1 MLDEGKRYAYDC
13 VFGDKSCD
21 EAQAQ
26 DDVWRELAP
35 TLAPAAKEGYNVSLL
50 AYGQTGSGKSHTMFG
65 RKSCR
70 GVVPRFCEALFEDH
84 EGLSVAASM
93 LEIYN
98 EKLRD
103 LLVTSS
109 ESLRIREDPQT
120 GPYAAGATVVK
131 CASAQDL
138 LRLVRLGARNRTI
151 ASTRMNETSS
161 RAHTV
166 FTVRL
171 VRDSVEDG
179 YSLRRSAC
187 VHLVDLAGSERQKRA
202 GSTGTRLK
210 EAGHINRSLSTLSA
224 VVNALTKK
232 DGRHVPYRDSTLT
245 HLLRDS
251 LGGNART
258 TMVLSLIHI

>member
-1 MLDEGKRYAYDC
+1 M
-13 VFGDKSCD
+13 
-21 EAQAQ
+21 
-26 DDVWRELAP
+26 
-35 TLAPAAKEGYNVSLL
+35 
-50 AYGQTGSGKSHTMFG
+50 
-65 RKSCR
+65 
-70 GVVPRFCEALFEDH
+70 PRFCEALFEEGE

-179 YSLRRSAC
+179 YSLGRSAC

-258 TMVLSLIHI
+258 TMVATVSPSVDDGNLRDAHATQLKICGAVQKSLNV